1 MLNFKLSH
9 LRLINFSL
17 EYYETHNICAVCEP
31 MKRRRKIQF
40 PYHLSHSLTYLFF
53 FFFLIEI
60 IDVIDKTVT
69 ELTKAEV
76 EKKERE
82 EDRLGVFIYKPL
94 IADRMEY
101 PIVA

>member
-1 MLNFKLSH
+1 MRANEEKKKNPVSIPFISLSH
-9 LRLINFSL
+9 IL
-17 EYYETHNICAVCEP
+17 V
-31 MKRRRKIQF
+31 
-40 PYHLSHSLTYLFF
+40 

>member
-1 MLNFKLSH
+1 MRANEEKKKNPVSIPFISLSH
-9 LRLINFSL
+9 IL
-17 EYYETHNICAVCEP
+17 V
-31 MKRRRKIQF
+31 
-40 PYHLSHSLTYLFF
+40 
-53 FFFLIEI
+53 FFLIEI

-82 EDRLGVFIYKPL
+82 EDRHGVFMYKPL